1 MASSESAELRRIIS
15 WSDYQELVS
24 SIASQLGDW
33 EPEAIVG
40 LTRGG
45 LVPAVSFSHM
55 YNAKLYCLNISL
67 RDGKASSQGF
77 DWRRLQKY
85 SRILIVDDINDTGRT
100 LCWIKDDWQCDEA
113 WGNNVRTA
121 CLIDN
126 APSQFDTLD
135 YTALEINKE
144 ENPVWIVFPWEGER
158 DYGKY

>member
-15 WSDYQELVS
+15 WSEYQELVS

-55 YNAKLYCLNISL
+55 YNAKLYCLN
-67 RDGKASSQGF
+67 SQGF

-85 SRILIVDDINDTGRT
+85 SRILIVDDINDSGATLWEVANQCYGREIRKPKFATLLSKGSSEFDNLITG
-100 LCWIKDDWQCDEA
+100 E
-113 WGNNVRTA
+113 V
-121 CLIDN
+121 
-126 APSQFDTLD
+126 
-135 YTALEINKE
+135 INTTKE
-144 ENPVWIVFPWEGER
+144 NDWIVFPWE
-158 DYGKY
+158 